1 MSSTTVS
8 PTVSADTA
16 ISADGWRERGKEFAA
31 ASERWHIAFE
41 KFTAADKQK
50 SRTLVLTGYGASL
63 SVRRD
68 CLIVADGCIREKAVP
83 ITLYRGVHNVSRII
97 LADVTGSLTFD
108 ALQWC
113 REQHITI
120 LVLNYRADVQT
131 VINPDGDES
140 DAVIRR
146 AQYMAHV
153 SGHAADI
160 ARHIVWRKIQSQAT
174 TLRAYFPDDA
184 HAADVVRSALAW
196 LEMSNP
202 PTWLEQTDKLLSLEG
217 RTANAYF
224 DAWKGF
230 PLRWHKPDLKKI
242 PPHWL
247 TFTGRAS
254 PLAPWENARHA
265 VTPMNAT
272 LNYAYALLEAQVRL
286 ALIKQGFDPAC
297 GFLHVDRRGH
307 QALVYDL
314 MECHRA
320 QVDALVVQ
328 FFKRTV
334 LRAGDFIKSV
344 DGACQFHPSLAR
356 YIVASC
362 RIQQPAIDT
371 TVREVRR
378 MLVKD
383 DH

>member
-1 MSSTTVS
+1 MATATKSSTHVS
-8 PTVSADTA
+8 TDTP
-16 ISADGWRERGKEFAA
+16 SDGWRERGREYAA
-31 ASERWHIAFE
+31 ASDRWRIAYER
-41 KFTAADKQK
+41 FTAADRQKQ
-50 SRTLVLTGYGASL
+50 RTLVLTSYNASL

-68 CLIVADGCIREKAVP
+68 CLVVADGCIRDKAEP
-83 ITLYRGVHNVSRII
+83 LTLYRGVHNVSRII
-97 LADVTGSLTFD
+97 LVDVTGSLTFD

-120 LVLNYRADVQT
+120 VVLNYRADVLT
-131 VINPDGDES
+131 VFNPDGEES
-140 DAVIRR
+140 DGVLRR
-146 AQYMAHV
+146 AQYLAQV
-153 SGHAADI
+153 SGRAVDI
-160 ARHIVWRKIQSQAT
+160 ARHIVWRKIQTQAT
-174 TLRAYFPDDA
+174 TLRAYFPESS
-184 HAADVVRSALAW
+184 HAGDVVRSALAW
-196 LEMSNP
+196 LEMPTP
-202 PTWLEQTDKLLSLEG
+202 PVWLEQTDKLLSLEG
-217 RTANAYF
+217 RCANAYF

-265 VTPMNAT
+265 VTPMNAA

-286 ALIKQGFDPAC
+286 ALLKQGFDPAC

-307 QALVYDL
+307 QALIYDL

-320 QVDALVVQ
+320 TVDALVVQ
-328 FFKRTV
+328 FFKRTT
-334 LRAGDFIKSV
+334 LRAGDFIRSV

-362 RIQQPAIDT
+362 RIQQPTIDST
-371 TVREVRR
+371 MCAVCW
-378 MLVKD
+378 
-383 DH
+383 